1 MLAGKFINP
10 TGGDVTRI
18 KVTCPNCQAELS
30 IPDEMLGHMG
40 RCPACKSEFL
50 IELPIDNPESNGDP
64 PASSADIMNWLDE
77 AGKKDKLKNIHT
89 APGPR
94 KRAPTRLSRV
104 VATTSQTGRT
114 GPARKPRSKL
124 PVRLDHIDEMGVF
137 FRFDPD
143 LLYNEDFRSSFPQQ
157 CLICGAKKP
166 LSVHV
171 VFWSSKLPSTQAKAA
186 ASHHARQVY
195 TLRKVSDLSGKDLL
209 SVIDPI
215 GYLPEPYSLPFPY
228 YVCSS
233 CSNVGAIITD
243 VHLSGGREVCELGIS
258 SLPQAEFFTLA
269 VCGRGSEAHEKV
281 RQAIKDGYGRPWQQL
296 PLTVRIRI
304 NRWYK
309 ADEGERFLCYIP
321 DAEFAKAEAGLAGVV
336 LTDLRLIFHK
346 SLGQL
351 EIPRTEHIELE
362 AIDTES
368 GMDLAI
374 IAPNGKRVVLRTNQT
389 HARQL
394 QQLMLRTDT

>member
-1 MLAGKFINP
+1 M
-10 TGGDVTRI
+10 
-18 KVTCPNCQAELS
+18 S
-30 IPDEMLGHMG
+30 IPDQMLGHNG
-40 RCPACKSEFL
+40 HCPSCQSEFL
-50 IELPIDNPESNGDP
+50 IQLPTDDADLNGDNPASN
-64 PASSADIMNWLDE
+64 ADIMNWLDE
-77 AGKKDKLKNIHT
+77 AGKNAAPKNPT
-89 APGPR
+89 PPPKPR

-104 VATTSQTGRT
+104 SATTGHTTRAVSHGT
-114 GPARKPRSKL
+114 SKLNL
-124 PVRLDHIDEMGVF
+124 PVRLDHVDEMGAF
-137 FRFDPD
+137 FRFDPQ

-157 CLICGAKKP
+157 CLICGAKRP

-171 VFWSSKLPSTQAKAA
+171 VFWSSKLPTSQSKAS
-186 ASHHARQVY
+186 ASHQGLQVY

-215 GYLPEPYSLPFPY
+215 GYLPEPFNLPFPY

-243 VHLSGGREVCELGIS
+243 VHHSGGKEVCELGIS

-281 RQAIKDGYGRPWQQL
+281 RQALKDGYGRPWQQL

-304 NRWYK
+304 NRWFK
-309 ADEGERFLCYIP
+309 AEEGERFLCYIP

-336 LTDLRLIFHK
+336 LTDIRLVFHK

-351 EIPRTEHIELE
+351 ELARSEQIELE
-362 AIDTES
+362 TVDTEN
-368 GMDLAI
+368 GVNLAI
-374 IAPNGKRVVLRTNQT
+374 IAPSGKRVILKTNQT
-389 HARQL
+389 HATQL
-394 QQLMLRTDT
+394 QQLMLRTDG